1 MTADVGMAEVERV
14 KHASCLLMP
23 DRLEAC
29 PTLRR
34 VAQFWLGLFCVLL
47 PVFGQTVSST
57 PPTALSATLKDLAR
71 YEQGLPFRD
80 VLRATTGHDLIPF
93 DTNNASHLKLR
104 DAILKAAS
112 AAGERARKEGL
123 PAARAN
129 EAGNHIEAFV
139 KAALKDAA
147 LDARTPVNSEGD
159 AQAVGYPDVEILG
172 DTPCYLELKTYS
184 AATASTTQRSFYYS
198 PSERPKVIREA
209 LHLLLAFQMERT
221 ERDGQ
226 TIFLP
231 VHWKLITLENLEVE
245 LKAEFN
251 QSNRGLY
258 SAGAGKAVLSEGPV
272 K

>member
-1 MTADVGMAEVERV
+1 
-14 KHASCLLMP
+14 
-23 DRLEAC
+23 
-29 PTLRR
+29 
-34 VAQFWLGLFCVLL
+34 
-47 PVFGQTVSST
+47 
-57 PPTALSATLKDLAR
+57 
-71 YEQGLPFRD
+71 
-80 VLRATTGHDLIPF
+80 LILF
-93 DTNNASHLKLR
+93 DTNNAAHVKLR

-139 KAALKDAA
+139 KAALKEAG
-147 LDARTPVNSEGD
+147 LDARTPENTEGD

-172 DTPCYLELKTYS
+172 DAPCYLELKTYS
-184 AATASTTQRSFYYS
+184 AATANTTQRSFYYS
-198 PSERPKVIREA
+198 PSERPKVTRDA

-221 ERDGQ
+221 ERAGQ
-226 TIFLP
+226 TVFVP
-231 VHWKLITLENLEVE
+231 VNWKLITLENLEVE

-258 SAGAGKAVLSEGPV
+258 GAGADKAVLSQGTV